1 MMRYILMLSFALL
14 LAACSPSGDDL
25 DEPPVPLGP
34 FKLGHNV
41 VVASKAVKGP
51 LSRNA
56 TEEEL
61 KDALGTAI
69 ANRFERYDG
78 DKLYHFGVSVEG
90 YVLAAP
96 GIPIVYSPKS
106 VMIIN
111 VTVWDDAAGGK
122 LNEKP
127 EQLTVFESLSGET
140 VISSGLTQSKEQQLR
155 NLTVNA
161 AKQIERYLT
170 RQMKNEG
177 WFGGPVPAGNTETP
191 APAADPEA
199 VAEEADTA
207 ATGAEIT
214 APATDAPVEG

>member
-1 MMRYILMLSFALL
+1 MLRSFLLLVFALV

-34 FKLGHNV
+34 FKLGHNI

-61 KDALGTAI
+61 IEALSGAI

-127 EQLTVFESLSGET
+127 EQLTVFETLSGET

-170 RQMKNEG
+170 RQIRNEG
-177 WFGGPVPAGNTETP
+177 WFGGP
-191 APAADPEA
+191 DA
-199 VAEEADTA
+199 V
-207 ATGAEIT
+207 G
-214 APATDAPVEG
+214 PPPVATDLESATEDAAAESAVEVASPAEAAPIEG

>member
-1 MMRYILMLSFALL
+1 MMRSFLLLSFALL

-25 DEPPVPLGP
+25 NEPPVPLGP
-34 FKLGHNV
+34 FKLGHNI

-56 TEEEL
+56 SEEEL
-61 KDALGTAI
+61 IAALSGAI
-69 ANRFERYDG
+69 ADRFERYDG
-78 DKLYHFGVSVEG
+78 DRLYHFGVSVEG

-170 RQMKNEG
+170 RQIKNEG
-177 WFGGPVPAGNTETP
+177 WFGGSDAVSAGPVEPDLES
-191 APAADPEA
+191 
-199 VAEEADTA
+199 VEEDTA
-207 ATGAEIT
+207 AESAAE
-214 APATDAPVEG
+214 AVSPEEAAPVEG